1 MTFLGLWVDEDGNL
15 LDYSKKQVI
24 KPSFMK
30 KDLRKAL
37 HGNKI
42 CFQENYES
50 WNKYYISFHFFCI
63 DFTHAGYREEMILKL
78 IRVLGISEIKKGN
91 KLDLEKIDSDRTYV
105 LTVDNLM
112 KMLAIHMK
120 FR

>member
-1 MTFLGLWVDEDGNL
+1 
-15 LDYSKKQVI
+15 
-24 KPSFMK
+24 
-30 KDLRKAL
+30 
-37 HGNKI
+37 
-42 CFQENYES
+42 
-50 WNKYYISFHFFCI
+50 
-63 DFTHAGYREEMILKL
+63 MILKL
-78 IRVLGISEIKKGN
+78 IRVLGISEIRKEK

>member
-1 MTFLGLWVDEDGNL
+1 
-15 LDYSKKQVI
+15 
-24 KPSFMK
+24 
-30 KDLRKAL
+30 
-37 HGNKI
+37 
-42 CFQENYES
+42 
-50 WNKYYISFHFFCI
+50 
-63 DFTHAGYREEMILKL
+63 MILKL
-78 IRVLGISEIKKGN
+78 IKILGIPEIKKRDG